1 MAAELST
8 HLANQHSVNSC
19 DGRSM
24 GTPEVIQMMDDQV
37 LVTGALAAAQVLESH
52 RDSSNLSH
60 LAANMSIAAINSV
73 SGERPTTDVLTFWQE
88 GAKQ

>member
-1 MAAELST
+1 
-8 HLANQHSVNSC
+8 
-19 DGRSM
+19 
-24 GTPEVIQMMDDQV
+24 MMDDQV

-88 GAKQ
+88 GAKQQQQCKPSRHVGLALQAEPQAAYIAIAGACT